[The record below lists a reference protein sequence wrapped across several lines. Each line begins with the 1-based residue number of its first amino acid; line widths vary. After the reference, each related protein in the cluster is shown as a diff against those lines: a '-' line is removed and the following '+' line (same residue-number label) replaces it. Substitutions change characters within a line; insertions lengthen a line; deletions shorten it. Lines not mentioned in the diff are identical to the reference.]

1 MARLK
6 VRLRGKPVYDVNLQE
21 DRAYIAGR
29 KEDSDI
35 VLQPEKGI
43 SREHFKIAF
52 QNGGWTIEVVS
63 RYGEVFFNGDAVPQF
78 ALEHGSRFSVPPYE
92 FEFLMTSENASA
104 SSGHLP
110 AVSDS
115 GDSDGSGPEEKT
127 VVGAAPSAAYIKIT
141 DASNDT
147 KELIRLEA
155 GDTWVA
161 GRESSCHIHIKDP
174 RVSRRQFEV
183 RRSGSQYTIIDLG
196 SVNGTLVNGNPIS
209 SSEPTVLRSGDA
221 IGVLDNY
228 LYFELHDSN
237 FQSRLEL
244 VTISPPNPLM
254 TSGADQ
260 TPMAYGQQDPMSP
273 VPYQYNPNYPQPY
286 QPGAPAPEMAP
297 GLKGKFDYQKNR
309 TKIIIGAVALL
320 AVAYFFSDSDS
331 GPAKPVPGAVA
342 PGSAADLF
350 AKLKP
355 EQQGLVRQRYKDAK
369 NLYMQGKYQLAQ
381 DEIVKIQEIVPD
393 FEDIKEIERLSKE
406 AVFIQEQQRRND
418 QIEKDRAESEEKIQK
433 QAGICEKLV
442 TKYVTMAEMDQCLT
456 DVIVLNPEHPRI
468 LALKAAV
475 EMQIATREA
484 QDAERAAHSQLV
496 ARLKSLY
503 DKAQTVHKT
512 GKPLDAIT
520 AYEKVV
526 ESKLPDPNGYKS
538 TAGRSISS
546 IRQQMN
552 TKTAALQA
560 EAEQLYQAQNI
571 KGSILAL
578 RKARSMDPTNE
589 ELPVKIEHHTTELRK
604 QMMNLYQEGILEESF
619 GNVEGGENKAG
630 AKDKWKKILEL
641 DVSDGEYYK
650 KAYIKLKKYGAL

>member
-6 VRLRGKPVYDVNLQE
+6 VRLRGKPVYDVTLQE

-29 KEDSDI
+29 KEDCDI

-43 SREHFKIAF
+43 SREHFKLAF
-52 QNGGWTIEVVS
+52 QNGGWAVEVVS
-63 RYGEVFFNGDAVPQF
+63 RYGEVFFNGDPVPQF
-78 ALEHGSRFSVPPYE
+78 ALEHGSQFSVSPYE
-92 FEFLMTSENASA
+92 FEFLMTSEAA
-104 SSGHLP
+104 QAGSGHLP
-110 AVSDS
+110 AVSGSD
-115 GDSDGSGPEEKT
+115 DSDGSGPEEKT
-127 VVGAAPSAAYIKIT
+127 VVGVAPSAAYIKIT
-141 DASNDT
+141 DDSNDA

-209 SSEPTVLRSGDA
+209 SSEPTILRSGDA

-228 LYFELHDSN
+228 LYFELHDAH

-254 TSGADQ
+254 TTGGEQ
-260 TPMAYGQQDPMSP
+260 MPMAYGHHDPMSP

-286 QPGAPAPEMAP
+286 QQSAPAPELAS

-309 TKIIIGAVALL
+309 TKLIVGAVALL
-320 AVAYFFSDSDS
+320 AVAYFFSDSGSDS
-331 GPAKPVPGAVA
+331 TKPVPGAVV

-381 DEIVKIQEIVPD
+381 DEIIKIQEIVPD
-393 FEDIKEIERLSKE
+393 YEDIKEIERLAKE
-406 AVFIQEQQRRND
+406 AIFIQNQQAINER
-418 QIEKDRAESEEKIQK
+418 IEKERAEAEEKIQK
-433 QAGICEKLV
+433 QAVICQKLV
-442 TKYVTMAEMDQCLT
+442 TTYVTMAEMDECLT
-456 DVIVLNPEHPRI
+456 DVIVLNPEHPKI
-468 LALKAAV
+468 LALKGAV
-475 EMQIATREA
+475 EMQIAHREA
-484 QDAERAAHSQLV
+484 QDAERAAHAQLV
-496 ARLKSLY
+496 AKLKALY
-503 DKAQTVHKT
+503 LKAESVHKK

-560 EAEQLYQAQNI
+560 EAEQLYQAQNL
-571 KGSILAL
+571 KGAILAL
-578 RKARSMDPTNE
+578 RKARLMDPTNE
-589 ELPVKIEHHTTELRK
+589 ELPVKIERHTTELRK

-619 GNVEGGENKAG
+619 GNVEGGESKAG